1 MQTIIVLLDS
11 RKMEN
16 PDLDVITLLPVRV
29 EEVTENKVYD
39 NGFDYI
45 DDDIIGVWL
54 ETENAEEGVKSVIKL
69 IKTEK
74 FADNDLSKSAE
85 ILISEEDCAEID
97 KCRKIFPDDLIKKE

>member
-16 PDLDVITLLPVRV
+16 PDLDVISLLPVRV
-29 EEVTENKVYD
+29 EEVTDNKVYD

-45 DDDIIGVWL
+45 NDDVIGVWL
-54 ETENAEEGVKSVIKL
+54 ETENADEGVKSVIEL

-74 FADNDLSKSAE
+74 FADNDLSKTAE
-85 ILISEEDCAEID
+85 ILVSVEDCAEIE
-97 KCRKIFPDDLIKKE
+97 KCRKVFPE

>member
-16 PDLDVITLLPVRV
+16 PDLDVISLLPVRV
-29 EEVTENKVYD
+29 EEVTDNKVYD

-45 DDDIIGVWL
+45 NDDVIGVWL
-54 ETENAEEGVKSVIKL
+54 ETENADEGVKSVIEL

-74 FADNDLSKSAE
+74 FADNDLSKTAE
-85 ILISEEDCAEID
+85 ILVSEEDCAEIG
-97 KCRKIFPDDLIKKE
+97 KCRKVFPE

>member
-16 PDLDVITLLPVRV
+16 PDLDVISLLPVRV
-29 EEVTENKVYD
+29 EEVTDNKVYD

-45 DDDIIGVWL
+45 NNDVIGVWL
-54 ETENAEEGVKSVIKL
+54 ETENADEGVKIVIEL

-74 FADNDLSKSAE
+74 FADNDLSKTAE
-85 ILISEEDCAEID
+85 ILISEEDCAEIE
-97 KCRKIFPDDLIKKE
+97 KCRKVFPE

>member
-16 PDLDVITLLPVRV
+16 PDLDVISLLPVSV
-29 EEVTENKVYD
+29 EEVTDNKVYD

-45 DDDIIGVWL
+45 NDDVIGVWL
-54 ETENAEEGVKSVIKL
+54 ETENADEGVKSVIEL

-74 FADNDLSKSAE
+74 FTDNDLSKTAE
-85 ILISEEDCAEID
+85 ILVSVEDCAEIE
-97 KCRKIFPDDLIKKE
+97 KCRKVFPE

>member
-29 EEVTENKVYD
+29 EEVTDNKVYD

-54 ETENAEEGVKSVIKL
+54 ETENAEEGVKSVIEL

-85 ILISEEDCAEID
+85 ILISEEDCAETE
-97 KCRKIFPDDLIKKE
+97 KCRKVFPE

>member
-16 PDLDVITLLPVRV
+16 PDLDVISLLPVRV
-29 EEVTENKVYD
+29 EEVTDNKVYD

-45 DDDIIGVWL
+45 NDDVIGVWL
-54 ETENAEEGVKSVIKL
+54 ETENADEGAKSVIEL

-74 FADNDLSKSAE
+74 FADNDLSKTAE
-85 ILISEEDCAEID
+85 ILISEEDCAEIE
-97 KCRKIFPDDLIKKE
+97 KCRKVFPE